1 MFDYKNAEPGD
12 LKAEWKRISDKIGDV
27 QFFTKKELAFL
38 PEALLEGE
46 EVIAFCSGMMDGK
59 TWLISLTNLRI
70 IFLDKGMLYGLK
82 QATIDLEQITSVA
95 GTTGMLSGDIAV
107 GTSGD
112 LPWKIEHVT
121 KVSVDPFVKMVQEQV
136 QKLKKKETGNTPNP
150 TVESDPL
157 DKLEKLSQL
166 MEKGILTP
174 EEFAEQKAKIL
185 GS

>member
-12 LKAEWKRISDKIGDV
+12 LKAEWKRIADKIGDD
-27 QFFTKKELAFL
+27 QFGTKKELAFL

-46 EVIAFCSGMMDGK
+46 EVIAFCSGMMDGN

-82 QATIDLEQITSVA
+82 QATIDLEQINSVM
-95 GTTGMLSGDIAV
+95 GKTGMLMGDIIIKDSSGGYKVEMV
-107 GTSGD
+107 G
-112 LPWKIEHVT
+112 KA
-121 KVSVDPFVKMVQEQV
+121 SVDPFVKMVQEQV